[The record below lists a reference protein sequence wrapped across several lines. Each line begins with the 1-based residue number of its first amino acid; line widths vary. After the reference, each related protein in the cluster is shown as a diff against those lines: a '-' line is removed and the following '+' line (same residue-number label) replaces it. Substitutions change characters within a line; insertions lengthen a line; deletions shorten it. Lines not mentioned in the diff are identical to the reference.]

1 MKFKAIIFDLDGT
14 AVPSFMEGMPSKVLV
29 DTILKAKGKIKFS
42 TASGRSANH
51 CKDIWRVLE
60 IEDPCIVSG
69 GSQIINPVNQE
80 IIWQQNLPAGLI
92 PKIVEI
98 ASSYT
103 EKFGVN
109 GVFLNS
115 KKDQDKFPDTATIVV
130 ALGVNKDQSQELVD
144 KLLKLNDIA
153 VHILV
158 SWINDSTWDIHVT
171 HQLATKK
178 HAIEK
183 LIEILKVKKEE
194 VIGIGDGNNDLP
206 LFESVGY
213 KVAMGNAVD
222 ILKQSADYITDTLEN
237 DGMAKFIEEKIL
249 EE

>member
-1 MKFKAIIFDLDGT
+1 MQYKAIIFDLDGT
-14 AVPSFMEGMPSKVLV
+14 AVPSFMEGMPSKTLISTV
-29 DTILKAKGKIKFS
+29 LKAKGKIKFS

-51 CKDIWRVLE
+51 CRDIWQVLK

-69 GSQIINPVNQE
+69 ESQIINPINEE
-80 IIWQQNLPAGLI
+80 ILWQQYLPKRVI
-92 PKIVEI
+92 PQIVKV
-98 ASSYT
+98 ASDYT

-115 KKDQDKFPDTATIVV
+115 KSDQDKFPETATIVV
-130 ALGVNKDQSQELVD
+130 ALGVSKQKSQELVD
-144 KLLKLNDIA
+144 KLLKITDVA

-158 SWINDSTWDIHVT
+158 SWIDDDTWDIHIT
-171 HQLATKK
+171 HKLATKK

-183 LIEILKVKKEE
+183 LIEILGVKKEE

-222 ILKQSADYITDTLEN
+222 VLKQSADYITDTLEN

-249 EE
+249 VD